1 MGCNP
6 AQVAIKG
13 SRAMVKVYT
22 DLQVAVEDVQSW
34 YSVGLEPIIGLVRPP
49 HAHPMLKVKRCASLF
64 LCLPVG
70 RPLPHSFSSRNLR
83 SMHAW
88 YIQALYPN
96 YKLLPLSMSDQLY
109 QKAQEHCGLCC
120 TLRCGLLR
128 WVVGI
133 GAALTGGQADEP
145 IGSGQDAAAEREL
158 ALLGPHA
165 LRLARPD
172 RPHRQVP
179 FSP

>member
-1 MGCNP
+1 
-6 AQVAIKG
+6 
-13 SRAMVKVYT
+13 MVKVYT

-49 HAHPMLKVKRCASLF
+49 HAHPMLVKRCASLF
-64 LCLPVG
+64 NACQLGDPCHI
-70 RPLPHSFSSRNLR
+70 HSAVETFAACMLGTCKLSNPD
-83 SMHAW
+83 W
-88 YIQALYPN
+88 
-96 YKLLPLSMSDQLY
+96 KLLPLSMSDQLY
-109 QKAQEHCGLCC
+109 QKAQEHCGLRC

-145 IGSGQDAAAEREL
+145 IGPGQDAAAERKL